1 MARPVKAMIRGS
13 NPRESA
19 NLGYRSKQVY
29 MASRNPT
36 GKGGFKKG
44 QSGNPSGRPKVV
56 ADIRELARQHGPKAI
71 ETLAH
76 LMFSGD
82 ERTQVAAAQALLD
95 RGFGKPSQ
103 AMELS
108 GPEGGPIQTATELID
123 RPPRETLEEWQARR
137 KKELEKK

>member
-1 MARPVKAMIRGS
+1 MAKFQ
-13 NPRESA
+13 
-19 NLGYRSKQVY
+19 K
-29 MASRNPT
+29 
-36 GKGGFKKG
+36 GK
-44 QSGNPSGRPKVV
+44 SGNPGGRPKS
-56 ADIRELARQHGPKAI
+56 ALNIRELAQKHGPKCI
-71 ETLAH
+71 EVLQNLLIT
-76 LMFSGD
+76 GD

-103 AMELS
+103 GVELS